1 MTWVRRETPKPAKCM
16 QRRGLDNRA
25 VKHLW
30 GGAQLQVL
38 DIVCSK
44 VLNDFLGYASEDCM
58 VCGDLMD
65 HSEYLEHLAQDSV
78 TCIALRITCQGRSCS
93 V

>member
-1 MTWVRRETPKPAKCM
+1 MTWVRRGTPKPTTCM
-16 QRRGLDNRA
+16 QRRLLDNRA

-44 VLNDFLGYASEDCM
+44 VLNDFLGDASEDCM

-65 HSEYLEHLAQDSV
+65 HCEDLKHLAQGSI
-78 TCIALRITCQGRSCS
+78 TCIAFR